1 MKPRFMGD
9 AERTGTDLIR
19 LAAREMD
26 AGLDELVDHPS
37 QPAVR
42 EATFISSHRIAAT
55 NVGVRAREE
64 DLLDVGRWIPKRWL
78 KIIALLVQRY
88 GMKAVNDFFA
98 EFGIAE
104 SESIHATVAFEK
116 RDTQRADGIP
126 NRDCGDLIHRNEVRS
141 FQRLLG
147 EEPWQVAGHLP
158 EPGKL
163 RLRRVLLA
171 ILVPGLSSLPI
182 ALLLIY

>member
-1 MKPRFMGD
+1 P
-9 AERTGTDLIR
+9 
-19 LAAREMD
+19 
-26 AGLDELVDHPS
+26 AGGSPFLS
-37 QPAVR
+37 N
-42 EATFISSHRIAAT
+42 HRIPAT
-55 NVGVRAREE
+55 NVGVRTREE
-64 DLLDVGRWIPKRWL
+64 DLLYVGRRVPKRWL
-78 KIIALLVQRY
+78 KIVALFVQRY
-88 GMKAVNDFFA
+88 GMKAVSDFFA
-98 EFGIAE
+98 ELGIAE

-147 EEPWQVAGHLP
+147 EEPWQVGHLP

-171 ILVPGLSSLPI
+171 ILVPGLSSRP
-182 ALLLIY
+182 